1 MRAFRVAVVSA
12 IIGGGI
18 MAFAVDYNAMSIDEL
33 NSMRGTNLPTE
44 ERAAFQE
51 AYKAK
56 VQALPAEEQS
66 KYMGR
71 PQNAPERGTGT
82 GQGADS
88 GSKGSGGGAGNSGKG
103 NGGGQGNGGG
113 KGNGRN

>member
-33 NSMRGTNLPTE
+33 NSMRGTNLPAE

-71 PQNAPERGTGT
+71 PQNAPERGAGA
-82 GQGADS
+82 GQGA
-88 GSKGSGGGAGNSGKG
+88 GGGNKGGGQGGGAGA
-103 NGGGQGNGGG
+103 GGGNGGG